1 MQLAGWQCG
10 VNDLF
15 VVQLFQLI
23 GGGREKRM
31 EPKMKGMADR
41 MK

>member
-23 GGGREKRM
+23 GGGGEANEAQNERN
-31 EPKMKGMADR
+31 GG
-41 MK
+41 